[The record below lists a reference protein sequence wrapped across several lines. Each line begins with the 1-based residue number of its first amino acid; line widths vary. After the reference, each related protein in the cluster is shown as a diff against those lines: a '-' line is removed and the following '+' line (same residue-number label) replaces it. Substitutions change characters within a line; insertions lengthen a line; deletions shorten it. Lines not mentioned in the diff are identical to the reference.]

1 MFDNPDTPLQRN
13 KIINL
18 VPQGLCEAKNIAVEL
33 GVVD

>member
-1 MFDNPDTPLQRN
+1 MFDNPDTPLRRN

-18 VPQGLCEAKNIAVEL
+18 VPQGLFEAKNITIEL